1 MEDKMIKIKLV
12 DQIDLNEVYSWL
24 QHPEA
29 GGMDLFIGNVRNH
42 AQGKSVVKLEF
53 EAYKPMAIAQMEKLA
68 SIAKKKWPIKK
79 LLMIHAIGS
88 KQIGDP
94 VVVIGTSTAH
104 RQAAFESCKFLIDE
118 LKVTV
123 PIWKKEFFSDQ
134 TVWVNAHP

>member
-1 MEDKMIKIKLV
+1 
-12 DQIDLNEVYSWL
+12 
-24 QHPEA
+24 
-29 GGMDLFIGNVRNH
+29 
-42 AQGKSVVKLEF
+42 
-53 EAYKPMAIAQMEKLA
+53 MAIAQMEKLA
-68 SIAKKKWPIKK
+68 SIAIKKWPIKK

>member
-1 MEDKMIKIKLV
+1 VEDKMIKIKLV

-42 AQGKSVVKLEF
+42 AQGKSVIKLEF

-68 SIAKKKWPIKK
+68 AISIKRWPVKKI
-79 LLMIHAIGS
+79 LMIHAIGS

-123 PIWKKEFFSDQ
+123 PIWKKEFFTDQ